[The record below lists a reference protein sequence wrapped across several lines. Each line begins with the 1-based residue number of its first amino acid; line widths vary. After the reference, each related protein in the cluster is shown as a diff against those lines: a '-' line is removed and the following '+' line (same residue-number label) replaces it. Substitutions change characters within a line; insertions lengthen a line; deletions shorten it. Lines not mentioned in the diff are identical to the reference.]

1 MDRDF
6 LMNETNTSEN
16 PGGRPQPTPRK
27 LTLWRR
33 IALAVLTPIFSFLMQ
48 AVWAV
53 FRFEVRGDEDFRKLV
68 AEKQPVVFAFWH
80 EGLLVL
86 CWYMAE
92 LLAIGYRLT
101 FLISPSV
108 DGEFGVRILARFGSR
123 AVRGSA
129 RRSGAAALRRL
140 NATIRDDRQSP
151 CITLDGSK
159 GPRRYCKP
167 GAIMVA
173 RMAGVPIVPFGFAA
187 RRAWRLPSWDRH
199 LLPRPFSKVVITVG
213 NPYTVPRQMDG
224 DAVEHWRSDLEQRV
238 NLLMAAAESSVRA
251 EHRPEQS
258 TD

>member
-1 MDRDF
+1 MT
-6 LMNETNTSEN
+6 ETETSANT
-16 PGGRPQPTPRK
+16 GGRPQAAPRK

-33 IALAVLTPIFSFLMQ
+33 IALVVLTPLFSFLMQ
-48 AVWAV
+48 AIWAV
-53 FRFEVRGDEDFRKLV
+53 FRFEVRGDENFKKLV
-68 AEKQPVVFAFWH
+68 AEQRPVVFAFWH

-86 CWYMAE
+86 CWYLAR

-108 DGEFGVRILARFGSR
+108 DGEFGVRILARFGST

-129 RRSGAAALRRL
+129 RRSGAAALRGL
-140 NATIRDDRQSP
+140 NKTIHDDRQSP

-173 RMAGVPIVPFGFAA
+173 RMADVPIVPLGFAA

-199 LLPRPFSKVVITVG
+199 LIPWPFSKVVITVG
-213 NPYTVPRQMDG
+213 NPYTVPRQMDS
-224 DAVEHWRSDLEQRV
+224 DAVENWRSDLEQRV
-238 NLLMAAAESSVRA
+238 NDRMAAAEASLRA
-251 EHRPEQS
+251 DRQPERS